1 MPGFLTDPASPFTIR
16 WRHLPRLAPWLLRFI
31 LAGRDWTRVETCA
44 ARRFLLCKDTVGA
57 HAALAEEAGVPELVR
72 RRGLMFVYRDRAEF
86 LAETREWTLR
96 RRFGVAFRTID
107 EQELRTLEPHL
118 GPEYRFGALLEEGA
132 QIVDPG
138 PIAERWRTSPGA
150 GARGM

>member
-1 MPGFLTDPASPFTIR
+1 M
-16 WRHLPRLAPWLLRFI
+16 
-31 LAGRDWTRVETCA
+31 
-44 ARRFLLCKDTVGA
+44 
-57 HAALAEEAGVPELVR
+57 PELVR

-138 PIAERWRTSPGA
+138 AYCRALADLTGA